1 MVAFST
7 RAALLKRIA
16 QTVAPTVVAEEVLS
30 LDARG
35 YTNIRDALQLALGE
49 VRQYDK
55 KIGILLTDGDWT
67 YGGDPL
73 QMARLF
79 DRLHVIGL
87 EDPNIYKDFYAG
99 DGRFY
104 HPRYGSRIEVLAKE
118 GRGMFAYVKAIDE
131 VPFALTRCLT
141 S

>member
-1 MVAFST
+1 
-7 RAALLKRIA
+7 
-16 QTVAPTVVAEEVLS
+16 VAEEVLS

-35 YTNIRDALQLALGE
+35 YTNIREALEVALGE
-49 VRQYDK
+49 VRSYDH

-87 EDPNIYKDFYAG
+87 EDPNAYRNFYAS
-99 DGRFY
+99 DGRF
-104 HPRYGSRIEVLAKE
+104 HDTRYGSRIEMLAKE
-118 GRGMFAYVKAIDE
+118 GRGMFAYVRTIDE
-131 VPFALTRCLT
+131 VPIALTRCLT